1 MRSPLTY
8 ALVGLVLL
16 GGGSGAVWGMARSAE
31 AGAPSAL
38 HGSRKAVETQEEP
51 TPVTA
56 PAVGSHESPYA
67 WLAAGH
73 PAATGAGQATAG
85 RSSLSTGAAA
95 TSSLTAP
102 PLPPS
107 TAAARSQPWECQ
119 PFKAEGPPREFHFTR
134 GIYSSG
140 GAGGF
145 YGRRRRAWCTDHPK
159 AEEQFL
165 GVLDRLTGIDAHPWG
180 NAISLTDP
188 DLRRHP
194 ILYMLE
200 VGYMQ
205 MTEAEVEGLRSYLLA
220 GGFLIIDDFWG
231 SQEWYN
237 FQEEMRR
244 VFPEYSIV
252 ELPSDHQVYRT
263 YYQVDTVLQVP
274 AVGNVWRTSERD
286 GYVAQNFGIFDDDG
300 RLMVV
305 INWNTDLGDAWEW
318 MEQPHYPLRFSTY
331 AYQMG
336 VNYIIYGM
344 SN

>member
-1 MRSPLTY
+1 MRSPAST

-16 GGGSGAVWGMARSAE
+16 ASSGAAWGLVRG
-31 AGAPSAL
+31 AGGADAAGPPVAGVGV
-38 HGSRKAVETQEEP
+38 HGPVRGPAVA
-51 TPVTA
+51 A
-56 PAVGSHESPYA
+56 PASRRDDTPYA

-73 PAATGAGQATAG
+73 PAAASADRSVPVGEPVRPGAPGPGAVRPPAAP
-85 RSSLSTGAAA
+85 GAAQ
-95 TSSLTAP
+95 S
-102 PLPPS
+102 
-107 TAAARSQPWECQ
+107 RPWECQ

-140 GAGGF
+140 GGGF
-145 YGRRRRAWCTDHPK
+145 YGRRGRGRGAWCTDHPK

-200 VGYMQ
+200 VGYMN
-205 MTEAEVEGLRSYLLA
+205 MTEAEVEGLRNYLMA

-244 VFPEYSIV
+244 VFPEYAIM

-274 AVGNVWRTSERD
+274 AVGNVYRISERD
-286 GYVAQNFGIFDDDG
+286 GYVAQNFGIFDDEG
-300 RLMVV
+300 RLMVA

>member
-1 MRSPLTY
+1 MRSPATY
-8 ALVGLVLL
+8 ALVGLALL
-16 GGGSGAVWGMARSAE
+16 VGGSGAVWGMAGGAW

-38 HGSRKAVETQEEP
+38 HGSPRAVQTQAEP

-56 PAVGSHESPYA
+56 PAVGSNEAPYA

-73 PAATGAGQATAG
+73 PAATGSARRSATPPPPP
-85 RSSLSTGAAA
+85 GAAQ
-95 TSSLTAP
+95 S
-102 PLPPS
+102 
-107 TAAARSQPWECQ
+107 RPWECQ

-140 GAGGF
+140 GGGF
-145 YGRRRRAWCTDHPK
+145 FGRRRGAWCTDHPK

-200 VGYMQ
+200 VGYMN
-205 MTEAEVEGLRSYLLA
+205 MTEAEVEGLRTYLLA

-231 SQEWYN
+231 SREWFN

-252 ELPSDHQVYRT
+252 ELSSDHQVYRT

-286 GYVAQNFGIFDDDG
+286 GFVAQNFGIFHDDG
-300 RLMVV
+300 RLMVA

>member
-1 MRSPLTY
+1 VRSPATY
-8 ALVGLVLL
+8 AMVGLVLL
-16 GGGSGAVWGMARSAE
+16 GGGSGVLWGMARSAG
-31 AGAPSAL
+31 AGSPSAL
-38 HGSRKAVETQEEP
+38 HGSLEGVQARAQP

-56 PAVGSHESPYA
+56 PRVGSNEAPYA

-73 PAATGAGQATAG
+73 PAATPSARRSAPQGAPLEGFEPGLPVPATPPPPP
-85 RSSLSTGAAA
+85 GAAQ
-95 TSSLTAP
+95 
-102 PLPPS
+102 
-107 TAAARSQPWECQ
+107 SQPWECQ

-140 GAGGF
+140 GGGF
-145 YGRRRRAWCTDHPK
+145 FGRRRGAWCTDHPK

-200 VGYMQ
+200 VGYMG

-231 SQEWYN
+231 SREWYN

-274 AVGNVWRTSERD
+274 AVGNVRRTSERD
-286 GYVAQNFGIFDDDG
+286 GFVAQNFGIFHDDG